1 MRRARRVAA
10 VILASL
16 SALAAMTGC
25 GGADDAEP
33 IRIGVLFDCLPPLDG
48 VQESAVAAVEAP
60 FLRDGARPTGEQPS
74 DGLRGADVGGHRVEI
89 SVGCPQIN
97 QYARI
102 IEETRRLIE
111 DEGAQVIVGTIG
123 ATEGTVL
130 RRLADRYPDV
140 TFVLAMSW
148 ASGPTFRDPAP
159 NVFRFG
165 PTAAQ
170 STAGLGT
177 YAYRELGWRTA
188 AVLADEYPTGWEGAA
203 AFEAEFC
210 ALGGRVV
217 VRDFASLL
225 PLLTGSPDPAAIA
238 AARSAD
244 GLVVLSTVG
253 VIAPI
258 SVDDFVTGYAAGRG
272 DLTRQVLLGGPAFEL
287 APNLAWHVPSAGIV
301 VASARPPGGVA
312 ASRELAAAVADAFPA
327 LAATPVS
334 QAGADWYG
342 TAADAMSRALADA
355 GGDLSDGQAAFRASL
370 ASQRFE
376 APLGPMRLDA
386 SRQAVVTTYLG
397 RVEGP
402 PDAPT
407 VGPFREAPGVDQT
420 LDGLLREVPQRAE
433 PACVRHPA
441 PAWSDAVSPR
451 SSR

>member
-1 MRRARRVAA
+1 MLFVA
-10 VILASL
+10 LASL
-16 SALAAMTGC
+16 TALAGC
-25 GGADDAEP
+25 GGSGDAGP

-60 FLRDGARPTGEQPS
+60 FLRDGAEPAGAQPS
-74 DGLRGADVGGHRVEI
+74 SGLRGAEVGGHPVEI

-111 DEGAQVIVGTIG
+111 DEGAQVIVGTVG

-130 RRLADRYPDV
+130 RRVAARYPDV

-148 ASGPTFRDPAP
+148 ASSPTFRDPAD

-170 STAGLGT
+170 SAAGLGT

-203 AFEAEFC
+203 AFEEEFC

-225 PLLTGSPDPAAIA
+225 PLLSGKPDPAAIA
-238 AARSAD
+238 AARAAD

-258 SVDDFVTGYAAGRG
+258 SVDPFVTRYAAGRG
-272 DLTRQVLLGGPAFEL
+272 DLAQRVLLGGPAFEL
-287 APNLAWHVPSAGIV
+287 APNLTWHVPSAGVV
-301 VASARPPGGVA
+301 VASARPPGGAA
-312 ASRELAAAVADAFPA
+312 ASRELTAAVAGAFPA
-327 LAATPVS
+327 LAATPLS
-334 QAGADWYG
+334 QAVTDWYG
-342 TAADAMSRALADA
+342 TAADAVSRALADA
-355 GGDLSDGQAAFRASL
+355 DGDLSDGQAAFRTSL
-370 ASQRFE
+370 ASQRFD
-376 APLGPMRLDA
+376 APLGPMRLDG

-397 RVEGP
+397 RVGGP

-407 VGPFREAPGVDQT
+407 VGPFEEAPDVDQT

-433 PACVRHPA
+433 PACARHAA

>member
-1 MRRARRVAA
+1 MVA
-10 VILASL
+10 VVLAGL
-16 SALAAMTGC
+16 ALLAGC
-25 GGADDAEP
+25 GGSDDAQP

-48 VQESAVAAVEAP
+48 VRESAVAAVEAP
-60 FLRDGARPTGEQPS
+60 FLRDGATPSGAQPS
-74 DGLRGADVGGHRVEI
+74 DGLRGADIGGHPVEI

-111 DEGAQVIVGTIG
+111 DEGAQVVVGTIG

-130 RRLADRYPDV
+130 RRLASRYPDV

-148 ASGPTFRDPAP
+148 ASSPTFRDPAP

-165 PTAAQ
+165 PTASQ
-170 STAGLGT
+170 SVAGLGT

-203 AFEAEFC
+203 AFGAEFC
-210 ALGGRVV
+210 ALGGRIVS
-217 VRDFASLL
+217 RDFASLL
-225 PLLTGSPDPAAIA
+225 TLLTAEPDPAAIA

-253 VIAPI
+253 VIAPLN
-258 SVDDFVTGYAAGRG
+258 VDVFLSEYAAGRG
-272 DLTRQVLLGGPAFEL
+272 DLTRRLLLGGPAFEL
-287 APNLAWHVPSAGIV
+287 SPNLAWKVPSAGVV
-301 VASARPPGGVA
+301 VAGARPWGGVP
-312 ASRELAAAVADAFPA
+312 ASRDLDAVVAEAFPELAAD
-327 LAATPVS
+327 PVS
-334 QAGADWYG
+334 QAVAAWYG
-342 TAADAMSRALADA
+342 TAADAVARALAESGD
-355 GGDLSDGQAAFRASL
+355 DLSDGQSAFRDSL
-370 ASQRFE
+370 AAQRFD
-376 APLGPMRLDA
+376 APLGPMRIDG

-397 RVEGP
+397 RVGGP

-407 VGPFREAPGVDQT
+407 VGPFREARNVDQT

-433 PACVRHPA
+433 PACVRHGA

>member
-1 MRRARRVAA
+1 M
-10 VILASL
+10 ILATL
-16 SALAAMTGC
+16 AALAGC
-25 GGADDAEP
+25 GGADDAQP
-33 IRIGVLFDCLPPLDG
+33 VRIGVLFDCLPPLDA

-60 FLRDGARPTGEQPS
+60 FLRDGATPAGAQPS
-74 DGLRGADVGGHRVEI
+74 DGLSAAEVGGHPVEI

-111 DEGAQVIVGTIG
+111 DEGAQVVVGTIG
-123 ATEGTVL
+123 ATEGTVV
-130 RRLADRYPDV
+130 RRLAARYPDV

-148 ASGPTFRDPAP
+148 ASSPTFRDPAD

-170 STAGLGT
+170 SAAGLGT

-188 AVLADEYPTGWEGAA
+188 AILADEYPTGWEGAA

-225 PLLTGSPDPAAIA
+225 PLLTPEPDPAAIT

-253 VIAPI
+253 VIAPL
-258 SVDDFVTGYAAGRG
+258 SVDAFVTGYAAGRG

-287 APNLAWHVPSAGIV
+287 APNLTWQVPSAGVV

-312 ASRELAAAVADAFPA
+312 ASRELDAVVAEAFPDLPATSTSQAVAA
-327 LAATPVS
+327 
-334 QAGADWYG
+334 WYG
-342 TAADAMSRALADA
+342 TAADAVSRALADA
-355 GGDLSDGQAAFRASL
+355 EGDLSDGQSAFRASL
-370 ASQRFE
+370 AAQRFD
-376 APLGPMRLDA
+376 APLGPMRIDG

-397 RVEGP
+397 RVGGP

-407 VGPFREAPGVDQT
+407 VGPFREAPDVDQT
-420 LDGLLREVPQRAE
+420 LDGLLRDVPQRAE
-433 PACVRHPA
+433 PACVRHAP